1 VATLMLNLE
10 ELGLRPEAGDLIRLL
25 EKAGLARGSADA
37 DRGVIIE
44 SAF

>member
-1 VATLMLNLE
+1 MGRVLLGLD
-10 ELGLRPEAGDLIRLL
+10 ELGIRPGLADLIRLL

-37 DRGVIIE
+37 DQGVIVQ